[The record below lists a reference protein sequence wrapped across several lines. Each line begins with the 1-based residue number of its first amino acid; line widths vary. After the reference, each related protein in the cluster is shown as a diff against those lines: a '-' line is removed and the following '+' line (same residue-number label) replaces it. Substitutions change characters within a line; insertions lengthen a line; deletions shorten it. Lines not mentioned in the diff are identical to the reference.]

1 MTQQQT
7 RDRDRFVIAVSNK
20 ADIELDEAEE
30 LIREF
35 LSNLSEFVSDR
46 AWEVINEITP
56 LSVERREMR
65 AEDERTMKTFLV
77 SMSGEEEVET
87 RRAARY
93 SRAVAETIRE
103 RADDSQVKTLESTLE
118 EDFLALFESRG
129 RGELTEQSSLTS
141 EVQEKRRPPSM

>member
-1 MTQQQT
+1 MTQQT
-7 RDRDRFVIAVSNK
+7 RDQERFVIAVSNK
-20 ADIELDEAEE
+20 ADIEPDEAEE

-35 LSNLSEFVSDR
+35 LSNLSEFVDDR
-46 AWEVINEITP
+46 AWEVISEIAP
-56 LSVERREMR
+56 LTVERRETR
-65 AEDERTMKTFLV
+65 AENERTMKTFLV

-87 RRAARY
+87 RRAARD

-103 RADDSQVKTLESTLE
+103 RADDNQVETLESSLE

-129 RGELTEQSSLTS
+129 RGELTEPDSLTS